1 MNSRAAREG
10 HTVSVN
16 CKNDTTCRLILSALL
31 SSISSLFYALRPLA
45 GSLMQAKRMADY
57 SRPWSLPK
65 TRWIGDENQNLC
77 RWGSHLI
84 SQSEE
89 PAHTPLFPPCFSA
102 RASREHVQL
111 LSFSL
116 PPRIS
121 GLIRKETQF
130 GFVIVASFVSLAGP
144 PASGTV

>member
-1 MNSRAAREG
+1 
-10 HTVSVN
+10 
-16 CKNDTTCRLILSALL
+16 
-31 SSISSLFYALRPLA
+31 
-45 GSLMQAKRMADY
+45 MQAKRMADY

-84 SQSEE
+84 SPSEE
-89 PAHTPLFPPCFSA
+89 PAHTPLFFPRFSA
-102 RASREHVQL
+102 RASREHVQF
-111 LSFSL
+111 LSFS
-116 PPRIS
+116 PP
-121 GLIRKETQF
+121 QF